1 MDNFKP
7 LYDLW
12 LVADQ
17 FRRLFVG
24 WFEDPLEKLD
34 AGLMDNQME
43 EWMIEMKRLK
53 KFAILT
59 ENKS

>member
-1 MDNFKP
+1 ME
-7 LYDLW
+7 
-12 LVADQ
+12 
-17 FRRLFVG
+17 